1 MVYSFFES
9 PAVLLVLLL
18 PAAQRHS
25 DHPLLPL
32 SIRKPSVQLP
42 ILNFSSPSPWRA
54 GSPQHRRSMSALNR
68 LHRHRCMF
76 TLHVFIYRASQL
88 HRFPSGITAGPN
100 QVSREDIA
108 LNLEISD
115 LIRSKGVQP
124 KEAMRSLKRR
134 LESRNPNVQL
144 ATLKV
149 GFSSS
154 SLGGIIRFANGEST
168 LLV

>member
-32 SIRKPSVQLP
+32 SIGEPSVQLP

-54 GSPQHRRSMSALNR
+54 GSPQHRRSISALNR

-76 TLHVFIYRASQL
+76 TLHVFIFGLRNCIGSRPVSWQV
-88 HRFPSGITAGPN
+88 PN

>member
-1 MVYSFFES
+1 MLNIQLFFSFFS
-9 PAVLLVLLL
+9 LL
-18 PAAQRHS
+18 PAQRHS

-32 SIRKPSVQLP
+32 SIGRPSLQLP

-54 GSPQHRRSMSALNR
+54 GSPQLHRSMSALNR
-68 LHRHRCMF
+68 LRRRLCMF
-76 TLHVFIYRASQL
+76 ALHVFIYRASQL

-149 GFSSS
+149 GSLPS
-154 SLGGIIRFANGEST
+154 SLRDIIHYS
-168 LLV
+168 VC

>member
-1 MVYSFFES
+1 MC
-9 PAVLLVLLL
+9 
-18 PAAQRHS
+18 
-25 DHPLLPL
+25 L
-32 SIRKPSVQLP
+32 SIGLRNC
-42 ILNFSSPSPWRA
+42 I
-54 GSPQHRRSMSALNR
+54 GSRPVSWQ
-68 LHRHRCMF
+68 
-76 TLHVFIYRASQL
+76 V
-88 HRFPSGITAGPN
+88 PN

-154 SLGGIIRFANGEST
+154 SLGGIIQFANGEST